1 MALFYVPQKC
11 TASLLSLKYVP
22 FTCITMHDSSY
33 KVTNTNDGKFVK
45 FQLNWGLVFFYV
57 FIAENGRPT
66 LKNLV

>member
-11 TASLLSLKYVP
+11 TVSLLSLKYVP

-45 FQLNWGLVFFYV
+45 ISIELRVGFFYV